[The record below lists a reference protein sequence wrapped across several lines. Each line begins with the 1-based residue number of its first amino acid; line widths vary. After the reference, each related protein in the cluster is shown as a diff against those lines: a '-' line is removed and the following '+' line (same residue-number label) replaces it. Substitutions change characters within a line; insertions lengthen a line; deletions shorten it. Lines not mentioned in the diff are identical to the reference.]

1 MVGLRLGHHSPM
13 ALRTMVVQASTSS
26 IPFAELSPHSRPLRI
41 SPQSQPQSSAW
52 VCSPNP
58 TFQHPE
64 PLSAV
69 VDTLSGWVGRA
80 GVSTLCTRLTLCC
93 CHRLLVC
100 SLSTEN
106 EARLLSQLGSPSEGL
121 SWIWRPDLSSDRP
134 KVQVPLQFLSCYFS
148 FFFFLSYLSTQKSF
162 LTFSLSKAL

>member
-13 ALRTMVVQASTSS
+13 ALRAMMVQASTSS
-26 IPFAELSPHSRPLRI
+26 ILFAELFPHSRPLRM
-41 SPQSQPQSSAW
+41 SPQSRPQSSAW

-80 GVSTLCTRLTLCC
+80 GLSTPCTGLTLSSR
-93 CHRLLVC
+93 HMLAAMFSSPDVEFTPLFLL
-100 SLSTEN
+100 
-106 EARLLSQLGSPSEGL
+106 PSGL
-121 SWIWRPDLSSDRP
+121 
-134 KVQVPLQFLSCYFS
+134 QVPSRFFSSSFS
-148 FFFFLSYLSTQKSF
+148 FFFLLTYLAQQE
-162 LTFSLSKAL
+162 SLSF

>member
-13 ALRTMVVQASTSS
+13 ALRAMMVQASTSS
-26 IPFAELSPHSRPLRI
+26 ILFAELFPHSRP
-41 SPQSQPQSSAW
+41 PQSRPQSSAW

-80 GVSTLCTRLTLCC
+80 GLSTPCTGLTLSSR
-93 CHRLLVC
+93 HMLAAMFSSPDVEFTPLFLL
-100 SLSTEN
+100 
-106 EARLLSQLGSPSEGL
+106 PSGL
-121 SWIWRPDLSSDRP
+121 
-134 KVQVPLQFLSCYFS
+134 QVPSRFFSSSFS
-148 FFFFLSYLSTQKSF
+148 FFFLLTYLAQQESFLSF
-162 LTFSLSKAL
+162 

>member
-1 MVGLRLGHHSPM
+1 MVGLHLGHHSPM

-80 GVSTLCTRLTLCC
+80 GVSTPCTGLTLSS
-93 CHRLLVC
+93 CHTLAAMFSSPDVEFTPFFLL
-100 SLSTEN
+100 
-106 EARLLSQLGSPSEGL
+106 PSGL
-121 SWIWRPDLSSDRP
+121 
-134 KVQVPLQFLSCYFS
+134 QVPSCFFSSSFS
-148 FFFFLSYLSTQKSF
+148 FFFLLNYLTQQESFLSF
-162 LTFSLSKAL
+162 